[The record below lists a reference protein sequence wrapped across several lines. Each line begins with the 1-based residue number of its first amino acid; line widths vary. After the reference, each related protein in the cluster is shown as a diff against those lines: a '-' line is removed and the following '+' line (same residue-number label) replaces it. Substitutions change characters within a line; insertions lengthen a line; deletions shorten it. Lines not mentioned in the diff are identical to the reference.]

1 MKSQPLADGHAAPS
15 RRARRRVRTAS
26 DTASDG
32 PVFVDSSGRRAR
44 LLRRAGVLAGITLL
58 GYTMVLALAF
68 MGGTPFAPETLI
80 PGKTGASGEKEQSN
94 KGGAGKGNS
103 ASSSPSGGGSAS
115 GSGSAPGSGGFA
127 TGPAVRPSFTRK
139 HAATTGGRTSSSAS
153 ATTAVSSRASAPSR
167 TPSASSR
174 ASSAGV
180 SSASSKPTP
189 SASAPVDGTA
199 TASPEGQD
207 DGGRSGAADT
217 GSSDE
222 SWDAG

>member
-44 LLRRAGVLAGITLL
+44 LLRRAGVLAGIAFL

-103 ASSSPSGGGSAS
+103 ASSSPTGGGSAS
-115 GSGSAPGSGGFA
+115 GSGDFA
-127 TGPAVRPSFTRK
+127 TGPAVRPSFARK
-139 HAATTGGRTSSSAS
+139 HAATAGGRTSAPAS
-153 ATTAVSSRASAPSR
+153 ATTAVSSRASTPSR
-167 TPSASSR
+167 TPSASSW
-174 ASSAGV
+174 ASSSGVSSSGV

-189 SASAPVDGTA
+189 SASAPADGTA

>member
-26 DTASDG
+26 GTASDG

-44 LLRRAGVLAGITLL
+44 LLRRAGVLAGITFL
-58 GYTMVLALAF
+58 GYVMVLALAF

-80 PGKTGASGEKEQSN
+80 PGNTGASGEKEQSN
-94 KGGAGKGNS
+94 KGGADKGNS
-103 ASSSPSGGGSAS
+103 APPSPAGGESAS
-115 GSGSAPGSGGFA
+115 GSGDFA
-127 TGPAVRPSFTRK
+127 TAPAVRPSFARK
-139 HAATTGGRTSSSAS
+139 HPATTGGRTSSSAS

-167 TPSASSR
+167 TPSASS
-174 ASSAGV
+174 SSSSPGV

-189 SASAPVDGTA
+189 SASVPAGGSA

-207 DGGRSGAADT
+207 DGGLSDAADT
-217 GSSDE
+217 GPSDE

>member
-15 RRARRRVRTAS
+15 RRARRRVHTAS

-44 LLRRAGVLAGITLL
+44 LLRRAGVLAGITFL

-115 GSGSAPGSGGFA
+115 GSGGSATA
-127 TGPAVRPSFTRK
+127 PAVRPSFARK
-139 HAATTGGRTSSSAS
+139 HAATTRGRTSAPAP

-167 TPSASSR
+167 TPSASSW
-174 ASSAGV
+174 ASSSGLP
-180 SSASSKPTP
+180 SASSKPAP
-189 SASAPVDGTA
+189 SASAPADGTA

>member
-44 LLRRAGVLAGITLL
+44 LLRRAGVLAGIAFL

-103 ASSSPSGGGSAS
+103 ASSSPTGGGSAS
-115 GSGSAPGSGGFA
+115 ESGGFA
-127 TGPAVRPSFTRK
+127 TGPAVRPSFARK
-139 HAATTGGRTSSSAS
+139 HAATTGGRTSAPAS
-153 ATTAVSSRASAPSR
+153 ATTAVSSRASTPSR
-167 TPSASSR
+167 TPSASSW
-174 ASSAGV
+174 ASSSGV

-189 SASAPVDGTA
+189 SASAPADDTA

-207 DGGRSGAADT
+207 DGGWRSGAADT